1 MPERP
6 PLVSIEPI
14 ELNCLTDHTYLNLM
28 MRQLALKHYIE
39 QLELTI
45 EHYNE
50 TLEKKYE
57 SLP

>member
-6 PLVSIEPI
+6 QLASIEPA
-14 ELNCLTDHTYLNLM
+14 ELMCLSDQTYINLM

-50 TLEKKYE
+50 TLEKKYD